1 MGIGWDHWQSFV
13 AVADHG
19 SLSAAA
25 RALGL
30 TQPTLG
36 RHIAALEAALGT
48 ALFARG
54 PRGLVPTEAG
64 LAALPEARAMAHAA
78 AAARR
83 AVEGAG
89 IGGRVRLTA
98 SEMVAAEVL
107 PPLIATFRVAHP
119 AVSVDLAASDREDDL
134 LRRQADLAVRMRRPR
149 QGALVAQRLG
159 TVGLGLYVR
168 DGADATVLIGPEA
181 GMPAVVLDGRAVA
194 PDDLALRSASSLV
207 QLALVRAGAG
217 AGVVQ
222 HAVAARCGLRRVWP
236 DIEWR
241 LEVWLAFHEDQRAS
255 APLRALRDHLAAALP
270 GAMGLT

>member
-54 PRGLVPTEAG
+54 PRGLVPTEAA

-83 AVEGAG
+83 AVAGAG
-89 IGGRVRLTA
+89 LGGRVRLSA
-98 SEMVAAEVL
+98 SEMVATEVL
-107 PPLIATFRVAHP
+107 PPVIAAFRAAHP
-119 AVSVDLAASDREDDL
+119 AVAVDLSASDREDDL
-134 LRRQADLAVRMRRPR
+134 LRRQADLAVRMRRPQ

-159 TVGLGLYVR
+159 QVGLGLYLR
-168 DGADATVLIGPEA
+168 DGADALSLIGPEN
-181 GMPAVVLDGRAVA
+181 GLPAVVLDGRALA
-194 PDDLALRSASSLV
+194 PDDLHLRSASSVV
-207 QLALVRAGAG
+207 QLALVRSGAG
-217 AGVVQ
+217 VGVVQ
-222 HAVAARCGLRRVWP
+222 HAVAARSGLLRVWP
-236 DIEWR
+236 EVEWH
-241 LEVWLAFHEDQRAS
+241 LDVWLALHEDQRAN
-255 APLRALRDHLAAALP
+255 APLRALRDHLAEALP
-270 GAMGLT
+270 QAMALR